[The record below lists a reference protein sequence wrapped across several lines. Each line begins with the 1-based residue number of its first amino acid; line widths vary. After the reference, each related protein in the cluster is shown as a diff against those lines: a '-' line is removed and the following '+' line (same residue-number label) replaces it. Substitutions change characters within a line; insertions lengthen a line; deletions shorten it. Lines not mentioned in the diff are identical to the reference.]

1 MVKLIPDDFK
11 TYLVD
16 NNVLQVAS
24 AMTFGVATVAFV
36 KAFVADFMLPLIYMV
51 ITRMFRLRSS
61 NVLDALLRNK
71 EMQFSNFA
79 AELVTYVMILIS
91 CFLLIQYVFRRY
103 LGVVASKQATGKQAT
118 GNMPHIAQTTVNYKT
133 PSTHNIDDGDH
144 NRVVF
149 FDVADA

>member
-1 MVKLIPDDFK
+1 MVNLIPNDFK
-11 TYLVD
+11 AYLVD

-51 ITRMFRLRSS
+51 ITKLFRLRSS
-61 NVLDALLRNK
+61 KVLDTLLRNK
-71 EMQFSNFA
+71 EMQFSNFG

-103 LGVVASKQATGKQAT
+103 LGVAVKNKVPP
-118 GNMPHIAQTTVNYKT
+118 GNYNAAPHVNTHMMPPTDKSDN
-133 PSTHNIDDGDH
+133 N

-149 FDVADA
+149 FDVADV